1 MTHKH
6 SRPPLALAH
15 SLPRR
20 RRRRRRRRA
29 GQTHQRAPTQR
40 AGNQPVWHQGTE
52 GGAGEGKN
60 RDPENST
67 RSRPVRPG
75 ELAPTAA
82 AVLGAQVGGGDSA
95 SQAEEVR
102 AGVTGAR
109 EKLKHAHFQA
119 PSSLPSSHSRV
130 TSLTPRGRPRM
141 CPSSSYVSRDQL
153 RTVASCTLAKTAKSL
168 SVPRTEDDAR
178 PGTGRFTGT
187 ERLKSPIH
195 PFHLAS
201 TTSR

>member
-15 SLPRR
+15 SLPRHRRR

-29 GQTHQRAPTQR
+29 GQTHQLAPTQR

-67 RSRPVRPG
+67 GSRPVRPG

-141 CPSSSYVSRDQL
+141 CPSSSYVSRDYL
-153 RTVASCTLAKTAKSL
+153 RTVAPRTLAKTAKSL
-168 SVPRTEDDAR
+168 SVP
-178 PGTGRFTGT
+178 
-187 ERLKSPIH
+187 
-195 PFHLAS
+195 
-201 TTSR
+201 

>member
-15 SLPRR
+15 SLPR

-75 ELAPTAA
+75 EPAPTAA
-82 AVLGAQVGGGDSA
+82 AILGAQVGGGERA
-95 SQAEEVR
+95 SQAERVR
-102 AGVTGAR
+102 PGVTGAR
-109 EKLKHAHFQA
+109 GKAQTRTLPGPFLSPLLSLQGDVPDTQRSAKDVPKL
-119 PSSLPSSHSRV
+119 L
-130 TSLTPRGRPRM
+130 L
-141 CPSSSYVSRDQL
+141 
-153 RTVASCTLAKTAKSL
+153 
-168 SVPRTEDDAR
+168 
-178 PGTGRFTGT
+178 
-187 ERLKSPIH
+187 RLKGPARHGSVLH
-195 PFHLAS
+195 TGQDCEEPFRALNRRRSAWN
-201 TTSR
+201 